1 MSTVSPTQAAQ
12 AITARMDSQRA
23 LLHSQFVQQPRA
35 IAASNAAAMSQPGT
49 AVMQPTAPRSLLMRL
64 LVANPQLLRQA
75 AVLVATTLV
84 GARYSS
90 WGLRLLG
97 LFLAARKR

>member
-1 MSTVSPTQAAQ
+1 MSTLNQAESAQ

-23 LLHSQFVQQPRA
+23 LLHRQFVQQPRD

-49 AVMQPTAPRSLLMRL
+49 AVMQRTAPRSLLMRL
-64 LVANPQLLRQA
+64 LVANPQLIQRT
-75 AVLVATTLV
+75 AVLLVTTLV

-90 WGLRLLG
+90 
-97 LFLAARKR
+97 AARKR